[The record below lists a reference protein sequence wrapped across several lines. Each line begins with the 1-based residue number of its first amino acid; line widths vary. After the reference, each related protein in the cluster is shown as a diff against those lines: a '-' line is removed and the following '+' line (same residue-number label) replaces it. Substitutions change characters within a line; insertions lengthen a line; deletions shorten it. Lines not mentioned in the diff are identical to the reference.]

1 MNNTKT
7 NNLRKMGG
15 VTALLASTLAF
26 ANSVEAINLIGNY
39 TPPPNDQAGSG
50 IDSIFS
56 QRAVGFTLPAL
67 PAGTTG
73 YRLDSIVLRL
83 QNYITPTDTALL
95 QIYADPTGTSTSNR
109 PLVQNLQSVL
119 FAANTPSGSNTAG
132 NFSFT
137 PNSPFTFA
145 ANTRYWLL
153 VDATAGNYTWR
164 SNNTGITPAGV
175 ATFISPAGYQI
186 SNDNGVNYAS
196 STVFNS
202 FNINATAVPFEFEAT
217 GGLVMLGGAWLLH
230 KHLQKKKT

>member
-1 MNNTKT
+1 MI
-7 NNLRKMGG
+7 R
-15 VTALLASTLAF
+15 
-26 ANSVEAINLIGNY
+26 
-39 TPPPNDQAGSG
+39 SG
-50 IDSIFS
+50 IA
-56 QRAVGFTLPAL
+56 QKAVGFTLPT
-67 PAGTTG
+67 GTS
-73 YRLDSIVLRL
+73 YQLDNIVLRL
-83 QNYITPTDTALL
+83 FNYNTVTDGTVALL
-95 QIYADPTGTSTSNR
+95 QIYADPNRGSTS
-109 PLVQNLQSVL
+109 PKGPGTILQSVL
-119 FAANTPSGSNTAG
+119 FTNPSSRSNVAN
-132 NFSFT
+132 NFTFAPDPT
-137 PNSPFTFA
+137 TPFTFA